1 VACHNLEERDI
12 QAIAWTAFDSLN
24 GASYLLLRIVHPV
37 AARAWL
43 RDQTPASLADVRT
56 KKCPVNEC
64 AAKSTAATEET
75 SYVSETLQIAFTA
88 AGLRKLGLDIG
99 HDKGAIPGFPLEFLE
114 GVTGSENRSRRL
126 GDIGANAP
134 EYWDWGI
141 GEKEPHVLVI
151 LLASKNRIA
160 SYATAVR
167 ATVELSGFS
176 TVASLPTTDMGGVE
190 PFGFK
195 DGASQPSFDWDGRRK
210 PGTAADRDYTNEIA
224 LGELLLGYRNEYGL
238 FTERPL
244 LAANEKNAEGLLP
257 LACDASSRPDLGL
270 NGTYLVYRQLSQD
283 VPGFWRWVAGEAA
296 RVGTLPEK
304 FAEAMVGRR
313 LDGCPLQDSIVREIP
328 GIDPDHATQNG
339 FTFDTDPHGLS
350 CPIGAHI
357 RRANPR
363 TGDLPGGRQG
373 ALDSLLAMLGL
384 NGRPRRGETSATR
397 PWPQN
402 HTIWPGGRAE
412 GDAIASARFHRLLR
426 RGREYGKKITRD
438 EALDP
443 AIPDPQ
449 AGLHFICLNA
459 NIARQFEFVQG
470 AWIAST
476 TFGALSGEQDPLLGN
491 REPFPKPPISP
502 VPQRTDSFSRPGA
515 EPTCRHSVGL
525 PGFVT
530 VRGGAY
536 FFLPGLRALKW
547 IAAA

>member
-1 VACHNLEERDI
+1 VPHHSIEERDI
-12 QAIAWTAFDSLN
+12 QAIARTAFDSLN
-24 GASYLLLRIVHPV
+24 GASYLLLRIVDAS

-43 RDQTPASLADVRT
+43 RAQTPASAADVGSKNKVT
-56 KKCPVNEC
+56 
-64 AAKSTAATEET
+64 
-75 SYVSETLQIAFTA
+75 ETLQIAFTA
-88 AGLRKLGLDIG
+88 SGLRKLGHNIG
-99 HDKGAIPGFPLEFLE
+99 HDEGTIRGFPLEFLE
-114 GVTGSENRSRRL
+114 GIAGSENRSRRL
-126 GDIGANAP
+126 GDIEANAP
-134 EYWDWGI
+134 EKWDWGI

-151 LLASKNRIA
+151 LLAEKGRIG
-160 SYATAVR
+160 SYESAIR

-176 TVASLPTTDMGGVE
+176 ALCPLRTTDMDGVE
-190 PFGFK
+190 PFGFV
-195 DGASQPSFDWDGRRK
+195 DGISQPSFDWNGGRV

-244 LAANEKNAEGLLP
+244 IDADDTNAHVLP
-257 LACDASSRPDLGL
+257 MASKGHGRRDLGR

-283 VPGFWRWVAGEAA
+283 VRKFWKWVADEAA
-296 RVGTLPEK
+296 RVGARDK
-304 FAEAMVGRR
+304 DFAAAMIGRR
-313 LDGCPLQDSIVREIP
+313 LDGYPVHDLIVREIP
-328 GIDPDHATQNG
+328 GIDPNDAAKNG

-363 TGDLPGGRQG
+363 TGDAPGGRQG
-373 ALDSLLAMLGL
+373 PIDSLLVMLGL
-384 NGRPRRGETSATR
+384 SGRPRRGETSSTL

-402 HTIWPGGRAE
+402 HTVWPGGRAE
-412 GDAIASARFHRLLR
+412 DDAIASARFHRLLR
-426 RGREYGKKITRD
+426 RGREYGKKITRE

-443 AIPDPQ
+443 ATPDPR

-470 AWIAST
+470 AWIASA
-476 TFGALSGEQDPLLGN
+476 TFGALSGEHDPLLGN

-502 VPQRTDSFSRPGA
+502 VAQRTDGFSRPGA
-515 EPTCRHSVGL
+515 EPCSRYSTGL
-525 PGFVT
+525 PRFVT

-547 IAAA
+547 IASA

>member
-1 VACHNLEERDI
+1 VAHPGIEERDI

-24 GASYLLLRIVHPV
+24 GASYLLLRIFDPI

-43 RDQTPASLADVRT
+43 REQTPASLADVRT

-64 AAKSTAATEET
+64 AGKPTAATEQKPR
-75 SYVSETLQIAFTA
+75 VSETLQIAFTA

-99 HDKGAIPGFPLEFLE
+99 HDDGTIRGFPLEFLE
-114 GVTGSENRSRRL
+114 GIAGSENRSRRL
-126 GDIGANAP
+126 GDIEANAP
-134 EYWDWGI
+134 EKWDWGI
-141 GEKEPHVLVI
+141 GEKEPHVLII
-151 LLASKNRIA
+151 LLAEKGRIG
-160 SYATAVR
+160 SYESAIR
-167 ATVELSGFS
+167 ATVELCGFS
-176 TVASLPTTDMGGVE
+176 ALCPLRTTDMEGVE
-190 PFGFK
+190 PFGFV
-195 DGASQPSFDWDGRRK
+195 DGTSQPSFDWNGVRV

-238 FTERPL
+238 LTERPL
-244 LAANEKNAEGLLP
+244 VPADDKDAHLLP
-257 LACDASSRPDLGL
+257 TASEGHGRRDLGR

-283 VPGFWRWVAGEAA
+283 VRGFWTWVKREAE
-296 RVGTLPEK
+296 RVGTSPDK
-304 FAEAMVGRR
+304 FAETMVGRR
-313 LDGCPLQDSIVREIP
+313 LDGCPLQDFIVREIP
-328 GIDPDHATQNG
+328 GIDPDRASQNG

-373 ALDSLLAMLGL
+373 PLDTLLAMLGL
-384 NGRPRRGETSATR
+384 SGRPRRGETSATL

-402 HTIWPGGRAE
+402 HPVWPGGRAE
-412 GDAIASARFHRLLR
+412 DDAIASARFHRLLR
-426 RGREYGKKITRD
+426 RGREYGRKITRE

-443 AIPDPQ
+443 ATPDPK

-470 AWIAST
+470 AWIASA

-502 VPQRTDSFSRPGA
+502 VPQRTDRFSRPGA
-515 EPTCRHSVGL
+515 EPPCRHSTGL
-525 PGFVT
+525 PRFVT

-547 IAAA
+547 IAGA